1 MNNLILPDP
10 PDPKAKGLIDH
21 QRLEFDPNSKSGIE
35 TLLDTAEGYIVG
47 RLENELLR
55 YKTDAHLLTI
65 SPTGG
70 GKGTGLIIPNLLDH
84 PGSAF
89 VIDIRG
95 ETVAKTATARRLQGQ
110 TVIVLDPFDITKGQW
125 GRDSYNPFDRIPK
138 TTEDR
143 SADDQILRLVNA
155 LMFDPSGRMSNEPIW
170 DNATRNLLSGLITLC
185 VRYWRT
191 YRHNL
196 VEILDVLNCTSSEME
211 RFIIELTS
219 IIQNDPQGQKD
230 RQLKSLLKI
239 LTESKATTKITDNAL
254 VQAQTILAWA
264 GNKSFEGIIEDS
276 TFSFEDMQGGKMT
289 VYLVVPEEYIDNC
302 AIWVRLM
309 LESAVFSLK
318 DVFSSKGISTS
329 QLPQEER
336 VLFLLDELPAFGQ
349 LDIVSSGMATLRGR
363 GVNLWLFIQNLA
375 QLDATYGKEK
385 ARTIIG
391 NAASV
396 QVFGSNELEELEY
409 FVRLIGEEFF
419 DVQSVTI
426 SETKTEGTSKAIGES
441 HTVSN
446 SESVSQAKGT
456 SISYAKGTNT
466 NWSDAFGRTTSKGRT
481 DTKGTNTNE
490 STNTSWNKGESTGEG
505 TTRNRNWLSS
515 TKVSD
520 NKNKGKNKGVGGGKT
535 LGSGENSSIAT
546 NVNDGTSTTKTKG
559 GGESETTT
567 EGSNE
572 SVTNTIQKGYS
583 DTTSETITTNEST
596 ALGRS
601 ISVKQERM
609 KIETVRSLREKLSNR
624 NQLLQVRGFHPF
636 FIPRMSYF
644 VKFMEDD
651 RYMFPDMAAIMNI
664 HSFGS
669 LADRLMKV
677 EEARNVDTLFNDL
690 DSPLKVKMH
699 ISQWN
704 TNGNFGEKNK
714 EVAMSYR
721 DFLSKDLT
729 DFIDKYQ
736 VLEEGLREQRESFN
750 EIAVVCLAFISAMQN
765 LGMQD
770 FMDADEYLIARM
782 IEIEE
787 RSRQKIDLSGM
798 FQKYRGLPLANMTDS
813 SFAENVEQ
821 EYYWETHYETMVWL
835 AHTYSPTVSKVIH
848 QFDLTTEKL
857 KQFIAIQEDMRGWLE
872 NSVEKITSRI
882 DEAIGIAMEREMRV
896 KHEFFMKRNLIE

>member
-1 MNNLILPDP
+1 MSDLILPNSLDP
-10 PDPKAKGLIDH
+10 TAKGLIDH
-21 QRLEFDPNSKSGIE
+21 ERLEFYPNSKSGIE
-35 TLLDTAEGYIVG
+35 ALLNTDEGYIVG

-55 YKTDAHLLTI
+55 FKTDAHLLTI

-89 VIDIRG
+89 VVDIRG

-110 TVIVLDPFDITKGQW
+110 TVIVLDPFDITNGQW

-138 TTEDR
+138 DTEDR
-143 SADDQILRLVNA
+143 FADDRILRLVNA

-185 VRYWRT
+185 VRYWRS

-196 VEILDVLNCTSSEME
+196 VEILDVLSYAPKEME
-211 RFIIELTS
+211 RFIAELTS
-219 IIQNDPQGQKD
+219 IIENDPRGQKD
-230 RQLKSLLKI
+230 RKLKSLLKI

-254 VQAQTILAWA
+254 VQAQTLLNWV

-276 TFSFEDMQGGKMT
+276 TFSFEEMQNGKMT

-309 LESAVFSLK
+309 LESAVFSLQ
-318 DVFSSKGISTS
+318 DVFSTKGISTS
-329 QLPQEER
+329 QLPQEDR
-336 VLFLLDELPAFGQ
+336 VLFMLDELPAFGQ

-375 QLDATYGKEK
+375 QLEATYGKEK
-385 ARTIIG
+385 MRTIIG

-396 QVFGSNELEELEY
+396 QVFSSNELEELEY

-426 SETKTEGTSKAIGES
+426 NETKTEGTSTAIGQS
-441 HTVSN
+441 HTVNN
-446 SESVSQAKGT
+446 SESISQSKGT
-456 SISYAKGTNT
+456 SLSHTKGTNT
-466 NWSDAFGRTTSKGRT
+466 SWSDAFGRTANKGRT
-481 DTKGTNTNE
+481 DTTGTSTNE
-490 STNTSWNKGESTGEG
+490 STNTNWNKGESKGKG
-505 TTRNRNWLSS
+505 STRNRNWLSS
-515 TKVSD
+515 TNVSD
-520 NKNKGKNKGVGGGKT
+520 NKNTGKNKSKGGGKT
-535 LGSGENSSIAT
+535 FGSGTNSSTAI
-546 NVNDGTSTTKTKG
+546 NESEGTSTTQTWG
-559 GGESETTT
+559 GGENESTTT
-567 EGSNE
+567 GSNE
-572 SVTNTIQKGYS
+572 SVSKTTQKGYS
-583 DTTSETITTNEST
+583 DTTSQTTTTTEST
-596 ALGRS
+596 AVGRS

-651 RYMFPDMAAIMNI
+651 RYMFPDMATIVNI
-664 HSFGS
+664 DSFGNF
-669 LADRLMKV
+669 AGRLMKV
-677 EEARNVDTLFNDL
+677 EESRNVDNLFNDL
-690 DSPLKVKMH
+690 GNLLKIKAYAN
-699 ISQWN
+699 QWN

-729 DFIDKYQ
+729 GFINKYQ
-736 VLEEGLREQRESFN
+736 VLEERLRDQRESFN
-750 EIAVVCLAFISAMQN
+750 ELAVVCLAFISAMEN
-765 LGMQD
+765 LGMKD
-770 FMDADEYLIARM
+770 FIDADEDLIARM

-798 FQKYRGLPLANMTDS
+798 FQKYLALPLASMTDNDFTPS
-813 SFAENVEQ
+813 DPQNP
-821 EYYWETHYETMVWL
+821 WDIHDETMTWL
-835 AHTYSPTVSKVIH
+835 AHTYSPTIRRVFH
-848 QFDLTTEKL
+848 QLEAVAEKL
-857 KQFIAIQEDMRGWLE
+857 KQSIKIQEDTRRWLE
-872 NSVEKITSRI
+872 NSIEKIASKI
-882 DEAIGIAMEREMRV
+882 DEAIGIAMEREMQA
-896 KHEFFMKRNLIE
+896 KHEFFMKRNMIE